1 METGFQVYKD
11 FFNYKTGI
19 YKKTSPFWDYAG
31 GHAVKIVG
39 WGNESGTNYWIAANS
54 WSANWGENGFFKI
67 AFGQVGFDSDVY
79 ACTPEHVESFLQ

>member
-39 WGNESGTNYWIAANS
+39 WGNENGTNYWICANS
-54 WSANWGENGFFKI
+54 WGETWGENGFFKI
-67 AFGQVGFDSDVY
+67 AFGQVGIDSDVY
-79 ACTPEHVESFLQ
+79 ACLPETADSFLQ

>member
-39 WGNESGTNYWIAANS
+39 WGNEAGTNYWIAANS

>member
-39 WGNESGTNYWIAANS
+39 WGNENGTNYWICANS
-54 WSANWGENGFFKI
+54 WSSTWGEQGFFKI
-67 AFGQVGFDSDVY
+67 KFGEVGIDSDVY
-79 ACTPEHVESFLQ
+79 ACTPEVHHEFLQ